1 MADREERKIQASKHE
16 ALMKGAFAAE
26 TQAAVAATIV
36 YEEGEGREL
45 SIREPAFEST
55 ETVVTKA
62 FVPEAAYRYATGKTL
77 IVDPAAFTRPGGAYE
92 DGAFGPEQVICSESN
107 LYQILCGLK
116 ETYHDKNRDYRRGML
131 CTDRAAYIPEVV
143 FQHGGTMR
151 KADVLAISEPL
162 RVRALENH
170 RSERE
175 CDTALAARIETILRI
190 AVANECETL
199 VCGAFACGNLG
210 YASSQV
216 IELFNAWIDA
226 HPGSLARVVFA
237 VPRVHFDAFD
247 AAFGKPEEE
256 EAPAVVQGGDI
267 EDEDAFDI
275 SGIDLPEGVTFRS

>member
-45 SIREPAFEST
+45 SIPEPAFEST

-116 ETYHDKNRDYRRGML
+116 EITDAACCAPIVRRTSPKWCSSMAEPCARPMSWPFPSRCAFAPSKTTAPSASAIRL
-131 CTDRAAYIPEVV
+131 LRRASRP
-143 FQHGGTMR
+143 FC
-151 KADVLAISEPL
+151 
-162 RVRALENH
+162 ALPWQTNAK
-170 RSERE
+170 RS
-175 CDTALAARIETILRI
+175 CAARL
-190 AVANECETL
+190 
-199 VCGAFACGNLG
+199 
-210 YASSQV
+210 
-216 IELFNAWIDA
+216 
-226 HPGSLARVVFA
+226 
-237 VPRVHFDAFD
+237 
-247 AAFGKPEEE
+247 
-256 EAPAVVQGGDI
+256 PAEIWD
-267 EDEDAFDI
+267 
-275 SGIDLPEGVTFRS
+275 THRRR

>member
-45 SIREPAFEST
+45 SIPEPAFEST

-151 KADVLAISEPL
+151 KVDVLAISEPL

-175 CDTALAARIETILRI
+175 CDTALAARIETMLIR
-190 AVANECETL
+190 VR
-199 VCGAFACGNLG
+199 
-210 YASSQV
+210 
-216 IELFNAWIDA
+216 
-226 HPGSLARVVFA
+226 SLAWCLPFR
-237 VPRVHFDAFD
+237 
-247 AAFGKPEEE
+247 EC
-256 EAPAVVQGGDI
+256 
-267 EDEDAFDI
+267 I
-275 SGIDLPEGVTFRS
+275 SMPSTPHSASRRRKRLLPSCRREISKMRTPSISLASTFRKA